1 MATQSNEGP
10 TVGSRRHGAW
20 LFLSK
25 SPLRCPSL
33 VPTITHFPL
42 TPALAQR
49 TTFNPT
55 LLTRWQFFFFLF
67 LIYWGGGPDIL
78 TPSHPSLGSLAVM
91 SVSGDLCWPLG
102 SSSLPLNIHGDL
114 PKVSGT
120 FYGGLLR
127 IFRLCLLCMLMH
139 QLKHLRSVISLLTY
153 YFCNLLRS
161 NMTHYNSPIPQP
173 PLFFCFVFLTI
184 VF

>member
-1 MATQSNEGP
+1 MATQSNEGT

-25 SPLRCPSL
+25 TPLRCPSL

-42 TPALAQR
+42 TPTPAQC
-49 TTFNPT
+49 TTFNPPLWHT
-55 LLTRWQFFFFLF
+55 DSFF

-91 SVSGDLCWPLG
+91 SVSSDLCRPLG
-102 SSSLPLNIHGDL
+102 YSSLPLNLHGDV

-120 FYGGLLR
+120 FYEGLLR

-139 QLKHLRSVISLLTY
+139 HLKHYLEISDQLVNILL
-153 YFCNLLRS
+153 F
-161 NMTHYNSPIPQP
+161 
-173 PLFFCFVFLTI
+173 
-184 VF
+184 

>member
-1 MATQSNEGP
+1 M
-10 TVGSRRHGAW
+10 VGSRRHGAW

-42 TPALAQR
+42 TPTPAQC
-49 TTFNPT
+49 TTFHPP
-55 LLTRWQFFFFLF
+55 LWHADSFFF

-78 TPSHPSLGSLAVM
+78 TPSHPSPGSLAVM

-102 SSSLPLNIHGDL
+102 YSSLPLNLHGDV

-120 FYGGLLR
+120 FWGRLLR

-139 QLKHLRSVISLLTY
+139 QLKYQLGISLLTY
-153 YFCNLLRS
+153 CFFNLSWPNLKDKKG
-161 NMTHYNSPIPQP
+161 
-173 PLFFCFVFLTI
+173 LTLWR
-184 VF
+184 FYH